1 MNRVKKL
8 STFIGQKR
16 ADVKDAEVIGIIN
29 AVEPETVEKEIVEK
43 YTTEVTYIKRKE
55 GKAFILIFRR
65 DTLIA
70 VVEGVVGKTGREERK
85 KQTVEGLRR
94 RFREGDIVNVKDIR
108 KAVEGITG
116 LTEEEIVIGIDVE
129 NQEIDVVNTVDKT
142 IVSIDAE
149 VPDYLVDTGVTVYI
163 NGIKMAEYAQET
175 EEKAVEAIEEL
186 DKSTRENEGGTK

>member
-8 STFIGQKR
+8 SAFIGQKR
-16 ADVKDAEVIGIIN
+16 ADIKDAEVIGVIN

-70 VVEGVVGKTGREERK
+70 VVEGIVEKMGREERK

-94 RFREGDIVNVKDIR
+94 RFKEGDTVNVKDIR
-108 KAVEGITG
+108 KAVEEITG
-116 LTEEEIVIGIDVE
+116 LTEEEIVIGIDIE
-129 NQEIDVVNTVDKT
+129 SQEIDVVNITDKN
-142 IVSIDAE
+142 IVSIDVE
-149 VPDYLVDTGVTVYI
+149 VCDYLVDTGITVYI
-163 NGIKMAEYAQET
+163 KGVQRTEYCPEI
-175 EEKAVEAIEEL
+175 EEKIVETAVELKKII
-186 DKSTRENEGGTK
+186 RENERG